1 MMTMMPTSG
10 QPMFMSIGPPLNIAV
25 PYAVRQPDRI
35 EMIVNDTAKLEKPPI
50 RRSSSWAYP
59 SLWRVSVS
67 LSIA

>member
-1 MMTMMPTSG
+1 MMTMIPTSG
-10 QPMFMSIGPPLNIAV
+10 QPMFMSIGPPLNMAV
-25 PYAVRQPDRI
+25 PYAVRQPERI
-35 EMIVNDTAKLEKPPI
+35 EMIVNETAKLEKPPI